1 VHGDGPVHDQHAW
14 RRRVTGADTYYGI
27 VLAGTLAAVA
37 AGTAGTGRVIAVT
50 ALAAMAPWYTFLGRS
65 ATRGSAVP
73 ARTAWYVLGLAVLLG
88 VAQAESPSSSFALFA
103 LIPQVFV
110 LLRVRWAI
118 AASVAFNLIPLLR
131 PVLWVSGNLGLALWG
146 AGIAVGTVSSA
157 ATFGRWINRIIEQ
170 STERAELIA
179 ALAAAQDSLARAEH
193 DAGVLAERQR
203 LAAEIHDTLAQGF
216 TSILMLLQAADAAD
230 TLDQARVHLGE
241 AGRTARENL
250 AEARALISGQPPAA
264 RNGSSLPEAVRW
276 LAGQLAKETRIP
288 VGCDVAGTT
297 RRLPTATEMV
307 VFRCA
312 QEAMANV
319 RKHAVAAT
327 VTLGLDY
334 QPGKVRL
341 TVRDDGTGFDP
352 ACDCGQGLTFMR
364 SRVAQAGGT
373 CDIRS
378 SPGAGTTVTVE
389 IPS

>member
-1 VHGDGPVHDQHAW
+1 MHADGPVHDQHAW
-14 RRRVTGADTYYGI
+14 RRRVAGADTYYGI

-37 AGTAGTGRVIAVT
+37 AGTAGPGRVYAMASLV
-50 ALAAMAPWYTFLGRS
+50 AMAPWYAFLGRS
-65 ATRGSAVP
+65 APRGSAVP
-73 ARTAWYVLGLAVLLG
+73 ARTAWYVLGLAALLA
-88 VAQAESPSSSFALFA
+88 VAQAGSPFSSFVLFA
-103 LIPQVFV
+103 LCPQVFV
-110 LLRVRWAI
+110 LLRMRWAI
-118 AASVAFNLIPLLR
+118 AAFAVFNLM
-131 PVLWVSGNLGLALWG
+131 PVLRFVGNPGLTPWV
-146 AGIAVGTVSSA
+146 AGIAAGTVIFA
-157 ATFGRWINRIIEQ
+157 ATFGTWINRIIAQ
-170 STERAELIA
+170 SAERAELIA

-216 TSILMLLQAADAAD
+216 TSILMLLQAADAAG

-250 AEARALISGQPPAA
+250 AEARALIAGQPPAVL
-264 RNGSSLPEAVRW
+264 NGSSLPEAVRW
-276 LAGQLAKETRIP
+276 LAGQLARETGIP
-288 VGCDVAGTT
+288 VGCDVTGTT

-319 RKHAVAAT
+319 RRHAVAAS

-341 TVRDDGTGFDP
+341 SVRDDGTGFDP
-352 ACDCGQGLTFMR
+352 ASGCGHGLTFMR
-364 SRVAQAGGT
+364 SRVAQTGGT